1 VTASLRNAE
10 IRALRQIVEACEG
23 EGHDVGDIVAAQS
36 AAVILRGA
44 LKRFDGSPKAK
55 VSRGD
60 PIPSSARE
68 AVYRRSG
75 GRCEAQTIWCMGK
88 PTQIHHIDRDRKN
101 NDPENLLHV
110 CGMGNVNGC
119 HGRIHSHP
127 NEAYAAGWLTRR
139 NR

>member
-1 VTASLRNAE
+1 
-10 IRALRQIVEACEG
+10 
-23 EGHDVGDIVAAQS
+23 
-36 AAVILRGA
+36 
-44 LKRFDGSPKAK
+44 
-55 VSRGD
+55 
-60 PIPSSARE
+60 
-68 AVYRRSG
+68 
-75 GRCEAQTIWCMGK
+75 MGQ

-119 HGRIHSHP
+119 HGRIHQHP